1 MLKELVKYVARFS
14 KRTNMGKSLRAVRVV
29 GVRQFQS
36 QKPRRVY
43 DLTVAHEHVFFAEGV
58 LVHNCADAFQYLCLH
73 ANPSFSYQMR
83 QRPKVDVKPAG
94 YRYV

>member
-1 MLKELVKYVARFS
+1 MLKELVKFVARFS
-14 KRTNMGKSLRAVRVV
+14 KRISMGRSLRVVKVV
-29 GVRQFQS
+29 GVRHFQS
-36 QKPRRVY
+36 QEPRRVY

-58 LVHNCADAFQYLCLH
+58 LVHNCADAMQYLCLH